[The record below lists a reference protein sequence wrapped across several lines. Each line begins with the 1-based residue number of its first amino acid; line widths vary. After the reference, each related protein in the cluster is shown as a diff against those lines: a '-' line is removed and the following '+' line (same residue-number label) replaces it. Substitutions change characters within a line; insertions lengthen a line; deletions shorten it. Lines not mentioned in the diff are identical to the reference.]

1 MSAPFTGQ
9 FTESGIW
16 YTDSGHRGP
25 LESNILIRVQGD
37 DLHFDYED
45 GSSHRSQGA
54 AAGLGRFP
62 LTGTGV
68 TGHCYL
74 GTQTLLLEYSADI
87 NGRVEHNLDVWTF
100 TDQGITRSGLIR
112 QPERTIWFE
121 AVMSRQRAPG

>member
-1 MSAPFTGQ
+1 MPVTFTGQ

-25 LESNILIRVQGD
+25 LESTIQISLHGD
-37 DLHFDYED
+37 DLHFHYED
-45 GSSHRSQGA
+45 GSTHQSPGA

-62 LTGTGV
+62 LTGAGIS
-68 TGHCYL
+68 GHCYL
-74 GTQTLLLEYSADI
+74 GTQTLLLEYRADI
-87 NGRVEHNLDVWTF
+87 NGRVERNVDVWTF

-121 AVMSRQRAPG
+121 AVMRRQPDGG